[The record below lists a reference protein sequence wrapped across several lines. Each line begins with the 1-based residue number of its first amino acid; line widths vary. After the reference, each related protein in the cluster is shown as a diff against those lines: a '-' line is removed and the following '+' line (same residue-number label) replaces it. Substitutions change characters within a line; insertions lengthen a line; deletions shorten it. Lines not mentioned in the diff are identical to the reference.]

1 METLSTKYRPQTFSE
16 VCSQLSIKKILMR
29 QLELKKFKNVYLFS
43 GPSGTGKTT
52 LARIF
57 ANEINQYQGSP
68 IEIDGASNNGVDNVK
83 MIIQGAVERS
93 LDSTYKIYIVD
104 ECFTGDTMITTSV
117 GLKKIKDIVPGDRVA
132 TLSGYSDVTHVHQK
146 KVENSLLNLVRLND
160 GRIINTTAD
169 HLFLTLNGWIES
181 KNLQK
186 GDILLDDKNMF
197 KLWQGVSDKA
207 QEPEVLQQQVSNAV
221 SKQIQGKG
229 FDREDLSYLWENL
242 LCGKSSYT
250 KEDLLKSLQSK
261 INIAIRKENTELR
274 IWDGSKETIIYKT
287 DKEESNEKF
296 SDYRENAINE
306 RIEWDSSSVEW
317 EERGKWLVYRTSNY
331 AMEGIRRFLDTG
343 ASNQDKLLR
352 TQSKQ
357 ISYIIQSRPWLSR
370 EENSNRGGWQ
380 FSSMEKN
387 YCKRY
392 EENYMSNAVRVESI
406 EIYQPGD
413 NGESKYG
420 CSKDTIL
427 YDLTVKESPTY
438 FANGVLVHN
447 CHMITT
453 AGWNAFLKVLEEPPM
468 YTIFMFC
475 TTDAQKI
482 PATILNR
489 VQRFNLTKVNTQ
501 EIKERLRFVCLREN
515 YTNYEE
521 SIDYISK
528 ISSGGMRDALAM
540 LDKCSGYS
548 TDLSIQNVLEA
559 LGNYSYDSFFKLT
572 NAIIDGQEQ
581 TVINLINSF
590 YNSGNDLKL
599 FVEQYL
605 NFSLDLAKYCL
616 FKDMSVTMIPLSM
629 EEDLKFCVGIENNR
643 AYFNMLTDKILNIK
657 NTIRYDSNMKTTI
670 EIMLLQLCR

>member
-1 METLSTKYRPQTFSE
+1 MNETLAVKYRPQTFSE

-29 QLELKKFKNVYLFS
+29 QLELKQFKNVYLFS

-57 ANEINQYQGSP
+57 ANEINQYQGFP

-104 ECFTGDTMITTSV
+104 E
-117 GLKKIKDIVPGDRVA
+117 
-132 TLSGYSDVTHVHQK
+132 
-146 KVENSLLNLVRLND
+146 
-160 GRIINTTAD
+160 
-169 HLFLTLNGWIES
+169 
-181 KNLQK
+181 
-186 GDILLDDKNMF
+186 
-197 KLWQGVSDKA
+197 
-207 QEPEVLQQQVSNAV
+207 
-221 SKQIQGKG
+221 
-229 FDREDLSYLWENL
+229 
-242 LCGKSSYT
+242 
-250 KEDLLKSLQSK
+250 
-261 INIAIRKENTELR
+261 
-274 IWDGSKETIIYKT
+274 
-287 DKEESNEKF
+287 
-296 SDYRENAINE
+296 
-306 RIEWDSSSVEW
+306 
-317 EERGKWLVYRTSNY
+317 
-331 AMEGIRRFLDTG
+331 
-343 ASNQDKLLR
+343 
-352 TQSKQ
+352 
-357 ISYIIQSRPWLSR
+357 
-370 EENSNRGGWQ
+370 
-380 FSSMEKN
+380 
-387 YCKRY
+387 
-392 EENYMSNAVRVESI
+392 
-406 EIYQPGD
+406 
-413 NGESKYG
+413 
-420 CSKDTIL
+420 
-427 YDLTVKESPTY
+427 
-438 FANGVLVHN
+438 

-515 YTNYEE
+515 YINYEE

-548 TDLSIQNVLEA
+548 TDISIQNVLEA

-581 TVINLINSF
+581 IVINLINSF

-643 AYFNMLTDKILNIK
+643 AYFNNLTDKVLNIK
-657 NTIRYDSNMKTTI
+657 NTIKYDSNMKTTI

>member
-104 ECFTGDTMITTSV
+104 E
-117 GLKKIKDIVPGDRVA
+117 
-132 TLSGYSDVTHVHQK
+132 
-146 KVENSLLNLVRLND
+146 
-160 GRIINTTAD
+160 
-169 HLFLTLNGWIES
+169 
-181 KNLQK
+181 
-186 GDILLDDKNMF
+186 
-197 KLWQGVSDKA
+197 
-207 QEPEVLQQQVSNAV
+207 
-221 SKQIQGKG
+221 
-229 FDREDLSYLWENL
+229 
-242 LCGKSSYT
+242 
-250 KEDLLKSLQSK
+250 
-261 INIAIRKENTELR
+261 
-274 IWDGSKETIIYKT
+274 
-287 DKEESNEKF
+287 
-296 SDYRENAINE
+296 
-306 RIEWDSSSVEW
+306 
-317 EERGKWLVYRTSNY
+317 
-331 AMEGIRRFLDTG
+331 
-343 ASNQDKLLR
+343 
-352 TQSKQ
+352 
-357 ISYIIQSRPWLSR
+357 
-370 EENSNRGGWQ
+370 
-380 FSSMEKN
+380 
-387 YCKRY
+387 
-392 EENYMSNAVRVESI
+392 
-406 EIYQPGD
+406 
-413 NGESKYG
+413 
-420 CSKDTIL
+420 
-427 YDLTVKESPTY
+427 
-438 FANGVLVHN
+438 

-643 AYFNMLTDKILNIK
+643 AYFNNFTDKILNIK

>member
-1 METLSTKYRPQTFSE
+1 M
-16 VCSQLSIKKILMR
+16 
-29 QLELKKFKNVYLFS
+29 
-43 GPSGTGKTT
+43 
-52 LARIF
+52 
-57 ANEINQYQGSP
+57 
-68 IEIDGASNNGVDNVK
+68 
-83 MIIQGAVERS
+83 
-93 LDSTYKIYIVD
+93 
-104 ECFTGDTMITTSV
+104 
-117 GLKKIKDIVPGDRVA
+117 
-132 TLSGYSDVTHVHQK
+132 
-146 KVENSLLNLVRLND
+146 
-160 GRIINTTAD
+160 
-169 HLFLTLNGWIES
+169 
-181 KNLQK
+181 
-186 GDILLDDKNMF
+186 
-197 KLWQGVSDKA
+197 
-207 QEPEVLQQQVSNAV
+207 
-221 SKQIQGKG
+221 
-229 FDREDLSYLWENL
+229 
-242 LCGKSSYT
+242 
-250 KEDLLKSLQSK
+250 
-261 INIAIRKENTELR
+261 
-274 IWDGSKETIIYKT
+274 
-287 DKEESNEKF
+287 
-296 SDYRENAINE
+296 
-306 RIEWDSSSVEW
+306 
-317 EERGKWLVYRTSNY
+317 
-331 AMEGIRRFLDTG
+331 DTG

-387 YCKRY
+387 YCKRF
-392 EENYMSNAVRVESI
+392 EENCMSNAVRVESI

-643 AYFNMLTDKILNIK
+643 AYFNNFTDKILNIK